1 MSRLLSAARA
11 GRRDK
16 DDATGDETYVVF
28 NHQALNCS
36 SRRAGGC
43 SAASAAPNQ
52 DWTRK
57 MNGAESLVRTLAGGG
72 VEVCFANPG
81 TTELH
86 FVAALDRVPRMRCV
100 LGLFEGVVTGAAD
113 GYGRMARKPASTL
126 LHLGPGLANGL
137 ANLHNARRAKTPIVN
152 IVGEH
157 ATRHKRYDAPLTTD
171 IAAIALPYSHW
182 VRESANT
189 EDVGR
194 DGADAIVAASTEP
207 GRIATLILPADVAW
221 TEGGAVAAVP
231 PIPAPPAPAASAV
244 GRAADMLRSGA
255 PTALLLAGGALYG
268 APLIAAGRIAAAT
281 GARLLAAY
289 AMTRIERGAGRP
301 VVTRVPYVLEQAA
314 ALLKEFGQLI
324 LVGAAPPVA
333 FFAYP
338 DKPAVPTPEGC
349 DIHVL
354 ARPGEDIGAALEA
367 LADAV
372 SAHGTQPLVEN
383 PERPAL
389 PGGDIT
395 LPGLAAVVG
404 ALLPENAIV
413 VDEGMT
419 SGRAMLGVTRG
430 APPHDWMVNTGG
442 AIGIAMPLAVGAAI
456 ACPDRRVLCLSADG
470 SGMYTLQAL
479 WTMARESLDI
489 TTVIFANRT
498 YAILQGEFA
507 NLGAGAVGPSASGML
522 EIGRPDLDWTAMAK
536 GMGLPAVRVTTLEA
550 FAKALQ
556 GGFGAGG
563 PSLIEVM
570 L

>member
-1 MSRLLSAARA
+1 
-11 GRRDK
+11 
-16 DDATGDETYVVF
+16 
-28 NHQALNCS
+28 
-36 SRRAGGC
+36 
-43 SAASAAPNQ
+43 
-52 DWTRK
+52 

-81 TTELH
+81 TTEMH

-137 ANLHNARRAKTPIVN
+137 ANLHNARRAQTPIVN
-152 IVGEH
+152 IVGDH

-171 IAAIALPYSHW
+171 IAAIARPYSQW
-182 VRESANT
+182 LRESCSAL
-189 EDVGR
+189 DVGR
-194 DGADAIVAASTEP
+194 DGADAIVAASTAP
-207 GRIATLILPADVAW
+207 GCIATLIVPADVAW
-221 TEGGAVAAVP
+221 TEGCAVANVGSIPSPPTPAGAAV
-231 PIPAPPAPAASAV
+231 S
-244 GRAADMLRSGA
+244 RAADMLRSGT
-255 PTALLLAGGALYG
+255 PTAMLLAGGALYG
-268 APLIAAGRIAAAT
+268 PPLIAAGRIAAAT
-281 GARLLAAY
+281 GVRLLAAY

-338 DKPAVPTPEGC
+338 DKPPAPMPEGC

-354 ARPGEDIGAALEA
+354 ARPGEDCAGGLQALT
-367 LADAV
+367 DAV
-372 SAHGTQPLVEN
+372 SANAAQPIVQKA
-383 PERPAL
+383 ERPAA
-389 PGGDIT
+389 PSGEMS
-395 LPGLAAVVG
+395 LPGLAAAVG

-413 VDEGMT
+413 VDESMT
-419 SGRAMLGVTRG
+419 SGRAMLAITKG

-442 AIGIAMPLAVGAAI
+442 AIGIAMPMAVGAAI

-479 WTMARESLDI
+479 WTMARESLNI

-507 NLGAGAVGPSASGML
+507 NLGGGAAGPSAREML
-522 EIGRPDLDWTAMAK
+522 EIGRPDLDWAAMAK
-536 GMGLPAVRVTTLEA
+536 GMGVPGVRVTTLDAFSSALEA
-550 FAKALQ
+550 GLRTE
-556 GGFGAGG
+556 G